1 MPTFPK
7 VSNWSLAC
15 CQQEGVYEII
25 IVRYFMQDT
34 HEVWLTLRSSFDSSF
49 NGKHSSLAPSD
60 KEGIIKAFF
69 ENPLIQRWNLS
80 HGHLPRCFLFSV
92 F

>member
-60 KEGIIKAFF
+60 KEGIVKAFF
-69 ENPLIQRWNLS
+69 KNPLIQRCDLS

>member
-1 MPTFPK
+1 M
-7 VSNWSLAC
+7 SRWSLAY

-25 IVRYFMQDT
+25 ILRYFMQDT

-49 NGKHSSLAPSD
+49 NGKRSSLATSD
-60 KEGIIKAFF
+60 KEGIVKAFF
-69 ENPLIQRWNLS
+69 KNPLIQSCDLS

>member
-1 MPTFPK
+1 M
-7 VSNWSLAC
+7 SRWSLAY

-49 NGKHSSLAPSD
+49 NGKQFSCSSD
-60 KEGIIKAFF
+60 KEGIVKAFF
-69 ENPLIQRWNLS
+69 KNPLIQRCDLF
-80 HGHLPRCFLFSV
+80 HGHLPSCFLFS
-92 F
+92 FF

>member
-1 MPTFPK
+1 
-7 VSNWSLAC
+7 
-15 CQQEGVYEII
+15 
-25 IVRYFMQDT
+25 MQDT

-69 ENPLIQRWNLS
+69 KNPLIQRCDLS

>member
-34 HEVWLTLRSSFDSSF
+34 LEVWLTLRSSFDSSF

-69 ENPLIQRWNLS
+69 KNPLIQRCDLS